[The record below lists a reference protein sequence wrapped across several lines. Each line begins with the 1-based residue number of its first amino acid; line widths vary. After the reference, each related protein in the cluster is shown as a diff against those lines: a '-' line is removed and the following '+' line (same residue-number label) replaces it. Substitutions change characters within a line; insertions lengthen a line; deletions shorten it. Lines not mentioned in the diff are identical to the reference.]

1 MKNLLASAALAV
13 GLSTAPVSAESNN
26 TSPESKENSSQK
38 VEVIKNTICDK
49 TRFAL
54 ECEKAGLVLNQKDY
68 VENQNNIE
76 KMNNTILLNEVVKS
90 SKDPEDALF
99 WDLRFIDYTVSE
111 NDPAKVNTL
120 PQLRDLF
127 ANVIMSRITNRQQD
141 WENKIMSLEDNPQKE
156 LILGFIND
164 AIENIKT
171 QFADQPNQL
180 PTNVPQIYLEKAI
193 TSSISS
199 LLNSDK
205 ELIVNES
212 ETEEFVLRY
221 FTDLTVALYLK
232 WDLSKD
238 QIQVLEKDLWE
249 WNVAYFSTFKL
260 NNETVQKLLAVTDFE
275 NAQKIV
281 SAMNRVDKN
290 VILEEKEL
298 QYVSLEWVDENYIWD
313 VQKYP
318 LELQKIFMDIFN
330 KYAPNLT
337 GMPLDDLH
345 YELTGTFNAVDN
357 NPKRALEDAQ
367 YVKDT
372 FGWDLSP
379 FVEYAQNA
387 KIEQDQRVAQH
398 EKEMKQ
404 WEKIIANQKETLTNQ
419 KETLTNQKETLTILM
434 KEWKELDKNIAN
446 AKKIL
451 AMLDKEN

>member
-1 MKNLLASAALAV
+1 MKNLLASAALTV
-13 GLSTAPVSAESNN
+13 GLSTAPALAQSNN

-38 VEVIKNTICDK
+38 IEVVKNTVCDK

-54 ECEKAGLVLNQKDY
+54 ECEKAGLVLNPKGY

-76 KMNNTILLNEVVKS
+76 KNNNTISLNEVVKS

-111 NDPAKVNTL
+111 NDPAKVDTL
-120 PQLRDLF
+120 FQLRDLF
-127 ANVIMSRITNRQQD
+127 TNVIMSRISNRQQD
-141 WENKIMSLEDNPQKE
+141 WENKIMSLEDSPQKE

-193 TSSISS
+193 TASISS

-212 ETEEFVLRY
+212 QSEEFVLRY

-249 WNVAYFSTFKL
+249 WKVAYFSTFKL
-260 NNETVQKLLAVTDFE
+260 NNQTVQKLLAVTDFE

-281 SAMNRVDKN
+281 SAMNTVDKN
-290 VILEEKEL
+290 TTVEEPEVE
-298 QYVSLEWVDENYIWD
+298 YVSFEWVNEEYIWD
-313 VQKYP
+313 VEKYP

-330 KYAPNLT
+330 SYAPNLT
-337 GMPLDDLH
+337 WMPLDDLH

-372 FGWDLSP
+372 FGWDLSA

-387 KIEQDQRVAQH
+387 KIEQDQRVAHH

-404 WEKIIANQKETLTNQ
+404 WEKELAEKDEQLAEKDEQLAAKKEQIAAQDEQ
-419 KETLTNQKETLTILM
+419 
-434 KEWKELDKNIAN
+434 IAALRKSQEN
-446 AKKIL
+446 ARKIL
-451 AMLDKEN
+451 AMLDGN